1 MKRLGMLIIFLLLFL
16 TVGCAGHYNV
26 PMVDVTATPPD
37 IVQKIPLNVAILIT
51 DQMENYTFT
60 GQANES
66 SMYGTY
72 TFPFGQMIKKNV
84 FDILSP
90 AFNKAVI
97 VKGKPYPQDIDA
109 IVIPKVE
116 KFQHWYVGAGAFTG
130 KAVAKISIKLAVY
143 DMKGMLVWEG
153 IISSPKVEKI
163 YSAPITGEF
172 LEATGGVAAESLVAA
187 LQEAAKV
194 ITSSREIHTF
204 VSTKGVSETI
214 ASKPSGKELPIVKS
228 DVDKPFF
235 GVTDKI
241 MGDNDMAVVIGVEKY
256 QDLPA
261 SDYSSSDAKLMKEY
275 LVSLG
280 VKERNIELL
289 LNERATQ
296 SSIKKTVETW
306 LPNRIKSDSKVV
318 IYYSGHGAPDAKT
331 GDAYIVPFDGDPN
344 YLEDTG
350 YPLKRLYD
358 KLGKLQVAEVIVLLD
373 SCFSGAGGRSV
384 LAKGAR
390 PLVMMVDTG
399 VLSSNMAVL
408 SATQGT
414 QISTSSPE
422 KGHGVFTYYF
432 LKALKDGKK
441 DIAEIYDYI
450 KPLVE
455 DEAKQINVQQSPSIS
470 PDVENL
476 KGRFSL
482 RK

>member
-1 MKRLGMLIIFLLLFL
+1 MKRLGVLIIFLLSFL

-66 SMYGTY
+66 SIYGTY

-90 AFNKAVI
+90 AFNKAVL

-109 IVIPKVE
+109 ILIPKVE
-116 KFQHWYVGAGAFTG
+116 KFQHWYVGAGAFTE
-130 KAVAKISIKLAVY
+130 KALAKISIKLAVY
-143 DMKGMLVWEG
+143 DMKGMFVWEG

-163 YSAPITGEF
+163 YSMSKDDF
-172 LEATGGVAAESLVAA
+172 LEATGIVAAESVVAA

-280 VKERNIELL
+280 FKERNIELL

-358 KLGKLQVAEVIVLLD
+358 KLGKLEASEVVVLLD

-390 PLVMMVDTG
+390 PLVMMADVS

-414 QISTSSPE
+414 QISSSSPE
-422 KGHGVFTYYF
+422 KGHGIFTYYF

-441 DIAEIYDYI
+441 NIAEIYEYI

-455 DEAKQINVQQSPSIS
+455 DEAKLLNVQQSPSIS
-470 PDVENL
+470 PDVEKL
-476 KGRFSL
+476 KGRFGL